1 LNIKSHNGRAFTL
14 IEMILAVGMTA
25 IVMLAVSSVLFTALH
40 LRNTTQAMVDAEVP
54 LDTTFTLMRRDLQC
68 MMSPTTN
75 GIFAGDFKAGNVSS
89 PGISQPVAVEMYTAT
104 GALSENKPWGD
115 VQKVT
120 YELRLPTDRS
130 LPGRDLVRSVT
141 RNILATS
148 TIDVDDQWMMGG
160 VDSMTITCFDG
171 NQWQNAWDTT
181 DTTSVNTNLPLA
193 VRVEIQ
199 LAGQNNG
206 NQRPAPIT
214 FLVPIDSQ
222 SRTNS

>member
-1 LNIKSHNGRAFTL
+1 
-14 IEMILAVGMTA
+14 MILAVGMTA